1 MTENLLVTS
10 IPILLQGLLVTV
22 LLSIAAIIGGTL
34 LGLIAAI
41 VRAFGPAGTANI
53 ARLYTELFRGTP
65 VLITLMFIYF
75 GVSYFGYAIDVFAAG
90 VVGLSVYQGAY
101 ISEIFRSGIESVHKG
116 QWEVSQI
123 LGLSKTQAFV
133 SVILPQ
139 TGRIV
144 LPPLI
149 GQYLSLIKDTSIVS
163 MIGMS
168 ELMHQ
173 GQAIVDRIGQP
184 VGVYGL
190 VALIYFIVC
199 FPLSRWVRRHDRRRS
214 VLS

>member
-1 MTENLLVTS
+1 MTGNLFMTS

-22 LLSIAAIIGGTL
+22 LLSVAAIAGGTL

-41 VRAFGPAGTANI
+41 VRAFGPAGTSNI

-75 GVSYFGYAIDVFAAG
+75 GVPYLGYSIDVFAAG
-90 VVGLSVYQGAY
+90 AVGLSIYQGAY
-101 ISEIFRSGIESVHKG
+101 IAEVFRAGIEAVPKG

-123 LGLSKTQAFV
+123 LGLTKAQAFF
-133 SVILPQ
+133 SVVLPQ
-139 TGRIV
+139 TGKIV

-173 GQAIVDRIGQP
+173 GQAIVDRIGKP
-184 VGVYGL
+184 GEIYGL
-190 VALIYFIVC
+190 GA
-199 FPLSRWVRRHDRRRS
+199 
-214 VLS
+214 

>member
-1 MTENLLVTS
+1 MSSELLLNS
-10 IPILLQGLLVTV
+10 LSILLQGLWATL
-22 LLSIAAIIGGTL
+22 LLSVASIIGGTL
-34 LGLIAAI
+34 IGLFAA
-41 VRAFGPAGTANI
+41 VLRTFGPPGTRYI
-53 ARLYTELFRGTP
+53 AKLYTELFRGSP
-65 VLITLMFIYF
+65 VLITLLFIYF

-90 VVGLSVYQGAY
+90 AVGLSVYQGAY
-101 ISEIFRSGIESVHKG
+101 IAEVFRSGIEAVPKG

-123 LGLSKTQAFV
+123 LGLSKLQTFF
-133 SVILPQ
+133 SVVLPQ

-168 ELMHQ
+168 ELMHG
-173 GQAIVDRIGQP
+173 GQAIVDRVGKP
-184 VGVYGL
+184 VEIYGL
-190 VALIYFIVC
+190 VAVLYFIVC
-199 FPLSRWVRRHDRRRS
+199 FPLSQWVRRHDRRRS

>member
-1 MTENLLVTS
+1 MSTELLTTS
-10 IPILLQGLLVTV
+10 LSILLHGLVATL
-22 LLSIAAIIGGTL
+22 LLSAASIVGGTL
-34 LGLIAAI
+34 IGLLAA
-41 VRAFGPAGTANI
+41 VLRSFGPWGS
-53 ARLYTELFRGTP
+53 ARVAKLYTELFRGTP

-101 ISEIFRSGIESVHKG
+101 IAEVFRSGIEAVPKG

-123 LGLSKTQAFV
+123 LGLGKTQTFF
-133 SVILPQ
+133 SVVLPQ
-139 TGRIV
+139 TGKIV

-168 ELMHQ
+168 ELMHG
-173 GQAIVDRIGQP
+173 GQAIVDRVGKP
-184 VGVYGL
+184 VEIYGL
-190 VALIYFIVC
+190 VAVLYFVVC
-199 FPLSRWVRRHDRRRS
+199 FPLSQWVRHHDRRS
-214 VLS
+214 LLS

>member
-1 MTENLLVTS
+1 MMSTELLATS
-10 IPILLQGLLVTV
+10 LSILLQGLLMTL
-22 LLSIAAIIGGTL
+22 LLSVAAIAGGTL
-34 LGLIAAI
+34 IGLVAAI
-41 VRAFGPAGTANI
+41 LRSFGPWGTPTV

-101 ISEIFRSGIESVHKG
+101 IAEVFRAGIEAVPKG

-123 LGLSKTQAFV
+123 LGLSRTQTFF
-133 SVILPQ
+133 SVVLPQ
-139 TGRIV
+139 TGKIV

-163 MIGMS
+163 MIGAS
-168 ELMHQ
+168 ELMHG
-173 GQAIVDRIGQP
+173 GQAIVDRVGKP
-184 VGVYGL
+184 VEIYAL
-190 VALIYFIVC
+190 VAVLYFAVC
-199 FPLSRWVRRHDRRRS
+199 FPLSQWVRHHDRRR
-214 VLS
+214 LSS

>member
-1 MTENLLVTS
+1 MSVELLES
-10 IPILLQGLLVTV
+10 SLSILLQGLVTTV
-22 LLSIAAIIGGTL
+22 LLSVAAIAGGTL
-34 LGLIAAI
+34 IGLVAA
-41 VRAFGPAGTANI
+41 VLRTFGPWGTSRV

-90 VVGLSVYQGAY
+90 AIGLSVYQGAY
-101 ISEIFRSGIESVHKG
+101 MAEIFRSGIEAVPKG

-123 LGLSKTQAFV
+123 LGMTRAQTFAFV
-133 SVILPQ
+133 VLPQ
-139 TGRIV
+139 TGKIV

-168 ELMHQ
+168 ELMHG
-173 GQAIVDRIGQP
+173 GQAIVDRIGRP
-184 VGVYGL
+184 VEIYGL
-190 VALIYFIVC
+190 VALIYFVVC
-199 FPLSRWVRRHDRRRS
+199 FPISQWVRHHDRRR
-214 VLS
+214 LS

>member
-1 MTENLLVTS
+1 MTSDLLMS
-10 IPILLQGLLVTV
+10 SLPILLQGLLTT
-22 LLSIAAIIGGTL
+22 LILSVAAIVGGTL
-34 LGLIAAI
+34 VGLLAA
-41 VRAFGPAGTANI
+41 VLRNFGPWGTPRL

-90 VVGLSVYQGAY
+90 VIGLSVYQGAY
-101 ISEIFRSGIESVHKG
+101 IAEIFRSGIESVQKG

-123 LGLSKTQAFV
+123 LGLSKTQAFF

-139 TGRIV
+139 TGKIV

-173 GQAIVDRIGQP
+173 GQAIVDRIGKP
-184 VGVYGL
+184 VEIYGL
-190 VALIYFIVC
+190 VAVLYFIVC

-214 VLS
+214 LLS

>member
-1 MTENLLVTS
+1 MSGTGTQTSLNSLVGSLNAISGVSAS
-10 IPILLQGLLVTV
+10 IV
-22 LLSIAAIIGGTL
+22 GGTL
-34 LGLIAAI
+34 IGLLAA
-41 VRAFGPAGTANI
+41 VLRSFGPWGTPRL

-101 ISEIFRSGIESVHKG
+101 IAEVFRSGIEAVPKG
-116 QWEVSQI
+116 QWEVAQI
-123 LGLSKTQAFV
+123 LGLSKTQAFF

-139 TGRIV
+139 TGKIV
-144 LPPLI
+144 MPPLV

-168 ELMHQ
+168 ELMHG
-173 GQAIVDRIGQP
+173 GQAIVDRVGKP
-184 VGVYGL
+184 VEIYGL
-190 VALIYFIVC
+190 VAVLYFIVC
-199 FPLSRWVRRHDRRRS
+199 FPLSQWVRHHDRRRS
-214 VLS
+214 LLS

>member
-1 MTENLLVTS
+1 MSIDLLRTS
-10 IPILLQGLLVTV
+10 LAILLQGLVTTL
-22 LLSIAAIIGGTL
+22 LLSV
-34 LGLIAAI
+34 AAI
-41 VRAFGPAGTANI
+41 VGGTFIGLVAAVLRSFGPWGTDRI
-53 ARLYTELFRGTP
+53 AKLYTELFRGTP

-90 VVGLSVYQGAY
+90 AIGLSVYQGAY
-101 ISEIFRSGIESVHKG
+101 IAEIFRSGIESVPKG

-123 LGLSKTQAFV
+123 LGLTKTQAFSFV
-133 SVILPQ
+133 VLPQ

-168 ELMHQ
+168 ELMHG
-173 GQAIVDRIGQP
+173 GQAIVDRIGKP
-184 VGVYGL
+184 VEIYGL
-190 VALIYFIVC
+190 VAVVYFVVC
-199 FPLSRWVRRHDRRRS
+199 FPLSQWVRHHDRRR
-214 VLS
+214 LS